1 MVNPSKLKLVLLGN
15 CPSSILAPSF
25 CLCKMRQG
33 FRQWINEGSHAN
45 RLPSRSLLSV
55 DYFSTARTG
64 QVSVEHK
71 FLFSRIPPVMSPC
84 EQLGL
89 LPMPRAF
96 SAGQDS
102 SIFHDRRDFNFYY
115 SMQMKLWFIVTFPS
129 FGLAAPNLSV
139 DLEVRRFGLVFI
151 VKLCNN
157 GLIGGWL

>member
-64 QVSVEHK
+64 QVSVEYK
-71 FLFSRIPPVMSPC
+71 FSFFSDSASDVSV
-84 EQLGL
+84 
-89 LPMPRAF
+89 RAISSAANAKSF

-102 SIFHDRRDFNFYY
+102 SIFHDRRDFNFHY
-115 SMQMKLWFIVTFPS
+115 SMQIKLWFIVTFPS
-129 FGLAAPNLSV
+129 FGWVAPNLA
-139 DLEVRRFGLVFI
+139 DGQEIWRADNLV
-151 VKLCNN
+151 
-157 GLIGGWL
+157 

>member
-1 MVNPSKLKLVLLGN
+1 MNPSKLKLVLLRN

-45 RLPSRSLLSV
+45 RLPSRSPSDRAGV
-55 DYFSTARTG
+55 RWTQVYFFSDSASD
-64 QVSVEHK
+64 VSV
-71 FLFSRIPPVMSPC
+71 
-84 EQLGL
+84 
-89 LPMPRAF
+89 RAISSAANAKSF

>member
-1 MVNPSKLKLVLLGN
+1 MVNPSKLKLVLLETVRHPYLPRASAFVRCVKVSGN
-15 CPSSILAPSF
+15 ELMRAVTLTGCHHVAP
-25 CLCKMRQG
+25 
-33 FRQWINEGSHAN
+33 
-45 RLPSRSLLSV
+45 
-55 DYFSTARTG
+55 RTG